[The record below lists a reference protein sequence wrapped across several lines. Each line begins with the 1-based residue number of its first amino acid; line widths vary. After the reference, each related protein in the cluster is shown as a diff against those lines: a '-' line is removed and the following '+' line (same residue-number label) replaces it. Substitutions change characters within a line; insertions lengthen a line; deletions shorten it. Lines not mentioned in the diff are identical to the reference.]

1 MRALR
6 VTEHGDPA
14 EVLRVVEVD
23 EPDPPPGHVRIRVE
37 AGSLNFNDIHRCRGA
52 LVSVPT
58 PPPFTLGMDC
68 CGVVDAA
75 GEGAEHWIGRRVVAI
90 TQNALGGLA
99 GSAIAPAASVFDA
112 PPGLDAAEATAFLLP
127 FHTGG
132 LALLHRARLAAG
144 EVLLVHA
151 GASGLGTA
159 AIQIGKAVGA
169 TVIATAGGS
178 EKGALCERLG
188 ADRVVDH
195 TADDFVEAVLGA
207 TADRG
212 ADVVYDLT
220 GGDFVAASWR
230 CVARDGRYVP
240 VGFADD
246 PENGMSGRP
255 LRMACIG
262 NFSIVGVMVAW
273 VDEVDPGMRRFGF
286 NPFGRDVADEVHG
299 RLLDLLAEGAIR
311 PHIGRRVSMAEAP
324 VALSDHE
331 HRRSIGRTVVVV
343 ASPA

>member
-1 MRALR
+1 VRALR
-6 VTEHGDPA
+6 VTTHGDPA
-14 EVLRVVEVD
+14 EVLQVLDVD
-23 EPDPPPGHVRIRVE
+23 EPEPPPGHIRIRVE

-75 GEGAEHWIGRRVVAI
+75 GEGAEAWVGRRVIAI
-90 TQNALGGLA
+90 TKDALGGLA
-99 GSAIAPAASVFDA
+99 EAAIAPATSTFDA
-112 PPGLDAAEATAFLLP
+112 PPGLDAAEASAFLLP

-132 LALLHRARLAAG
+132 LALLHRARLQAG

-159 AIQIGKAVGA
+159 AIQLGKAVGA
-169 TVIATAGGS
+169 TVVATAGGP
-178 EKGALCERLG
+178 EKAALCASLG
-188 ADRVVDH
+188 ADLVVDH

-207 TADRG
+207 TDDRG

-220 GGDFVAASWR
+220 GGDVVAASWR
-230 CVARDGRYVP
+230 CIARDGRYVP

-273 VDEVDPGMRRFGF
+273 VDDLDPGMRRFGF
-286 NPFGRDVADEVHG
+286 NPFDRTTAEAVHG
-299 RLLDLLAEGAIR
+299 QLLDLLAAGSIR
-311 PHIGRRVSMAEAP
+311 PHVGRRVGMDGAP
-324 VALSDHE
+324 AALSDHE
-331 HRRSIGRTVVVV
+331 HRRSVGRTVVEL
-343 ASPA
+343 S